1 MGRAARPPVQ
11 VGLPAAEHIGG
22 STNGADGAGFGSPRR
37 SSGGRRLRFS
47 QRSGI
52 LVGVSQQNQEHVR
65 RIFDAFSQG
74 DFHTAL
80 QDVRMEVR
88 THRIAPL
95 PDPKAYQAPA
105 GMLMAW
111 GEWTAPFDEFELT
124 VGEMIDAGES
134 VVAEIRQSGR
144 PKGGGA
150 PVEQQFW
157 FVCTFLDGELVQW
170 DMLASKRQ
178 ALKGVG
184 MRDAPLNG
192 GATGLA

>member
-1 MGRAARPPVQ
+1 M
-11 VGLPAAEHIGG
+11 
-22 STNGADGAGFGSPRR
+22 
-37 SSGGRRLRFS
+37 
-47 QRSGI
+47 
-52 LVGVSQQNQEHVR
+52 SQQNLELVR
-65 RIFDAFSQG
+65 RTFDAFTRG

-95 PDPKAYQAPA
+95 PDPKTYRGPA

-111 GEWTAPFDEFELT
+111 GEWTEPFEELELT
-124 VGEMIDAGES
+124 VGELIEAGDS

-144 PKGGGA
+144 DKDGGVL
-150 PVEQQFW
+150 VEEQFW
-157 FVCTFLDGELVQW
+157 FVCTFLDGALVQW

-184 MRDAPLNG
+184 RRDAFLDPPQNG
-192 GATGLA
+192 GSSGLT